1 MADKMQTITLPV
13 DNPASL
19 ETAIDLLKD
28 GEIIAFPT
36 DTVYGLGT
44 NAFYSP
50 GIIKLFEAKGRDA
63 NKAIAV
69 LVGEIDQVYLLTEEI
84 NLSAR
89 TLIEHFWPGALTIVV
104 PKGKNTPELLSAGN
118 SIGIRMPNHP
128 FALELMR
135 KFGPIAT
142 TSANLSG
149 RNSPQNAQDVLH
161 QLNNRIPLILDGG
174 KCPGGIPSTVID
186 CSTEEIRVLR
196 QGMIDPIEIEAVLRK
211 SGVDSPIIPL

>member
-1 MADKMQTITLPV
+1 MQTITLPA
-13 DNPASL
+13 DNPASIQTAL
-19 ETAIDLLKD
+19 ELLQE

-69 LVGEIDQVYLLTEEI
+69 LIGDIDQVPLLSDTMTRNATI
-84 NLSAR
+84 LAKA
-89 TLIEHFWPGALTIVV
+89 FWPGGLTIVV
-104 PKGKNTPELLSAGN
+104 PKRSDLPELLSAGS
-118 SIGIRMPNHP
+118 SIGVRVPNHP
-128 FALELMR
+128 VALELLR

-149 RNSPQNAQDVLH
+149 KNNPHDAQDVYL
-161 QLNNRIPLILDGG
+161 QLNKRVPLILDGG
-174 KCPGGIPSTVID
+174 RCPGGVPSTVVD
-186 CSTEEIRVLR
+186 CSTDEVRILR
-196 QGMIDPIEIEAVLRK
+196 NGAISQEAIARALAEYHE
-211 SGVDSPIIPL
+211 

>member
-1 MADKMQTITLPV
+1 MQTITLPA
-13 DNPASL
+13 DNPASIQTAL
-19 ETAIDLLKD
+19 ELLQE

-69 LVGEIDQVYLLTEEI
+69 LIGDIDQVPLLSDTMTRNATI
-84 NLSAR
+84 LAKA
-89 TLIEHFWPGALTIVV
+89 FWPGGLTIVV
-104 PKGKNTPELLSAGN
+104 PKRSDLPELLSAGS
-118 SIGIRMPNHP
+118 SIGVRVPNHP
-128 FALELMR
+128 VALELLR

-149 RNSPQNAQDVLH
+149 KNNPHDAQDVYQ
-161 QLNNRIPLILDGG
+161 QLNKRVPLILDGG
-174 KCPGGIPSTVID
+174 RCPGGVPSTVVD
-186 CSTEEIRVLR
+186 CSTDEVRILR
-196 QGMIDPIEIEAVLRK
+196 NGAISQEAIERALAEYHE
-211 SGVDSPIIPL
+211 